1 MTFDWK
7 ALLPTIGRALGGPL
21 GGMAVEAVGKAIGL
35 SEPTLQ
41 KVQTALDAGTLTGEQ
56 VAALRE
62 ADAQLAIRMR
72 ELDIDLEKLATQ
84 DRDSA
89 RAMQAK
95 LNSSVPALLAL
106 GITLGFFAVL
116 AGLLTGH
123 FDLWDNAG
131 ITMLIGSLSTSWGM
145 VVSFYYGSAAT
156 PSKPP
161 ERK

>member
-1 MTFDWK
+1 
-7 ALLPTIGRALGGPL
+7 
-21 GGMAVEAVGKAIGL
+21 
-35 SEPTLQ
+35 
-41 KVQTALDAGTLTGEQ
+41 
-56 VAALRE
+56 
-62 ADAQLAIRMR
+62 
-72 ELDIDLEKLATQ
+72 
-84 DRDSA
+84 
-89 RAMQAK
+89 

-106 GITLGFFAVL
+106 GITIGFFAVL

-156 PSKPP
+156 PSKSQ